1 MEELRE
7 LNNEI
12 GEYLE
17 ESTRKALK
25 VLGYSVFKHRVN
37 QSGIDVLGV
46 ARDNKTFIA
55 IECLNWCH
63 WSYANAERLR
73 SLANNFNKYPNT
85 VKILLTSFDVLTRRQ
100 KKLLRNIGVI
110 NVEIGEQVLASGKIE
125 IVKILNVIYDKISN
139 DAVLSLLP
147 KNSRDEFLTMI
158 LILNGYPELVQKEEE
173 SIEVGANTLQ
183 LIETEEPKPSSLDD
197 SVNSMDNVPRRVIL
211 MVNHEIM
218 ECSHSSVSCQSSF
231 YSWFQEQGLYSI

>member
-46 ARDNKTFIA
+46 SRDNKTFIA

-73 SLANNFNKYPNT
+73 SLVSNFKRYPNA

-125 IVKILNVIYDKISN
+125 IVKILNAIYDKVSN

-173 SIEVGANTLQ
+173 SIEVGADTLHIIQ
-183 LIETEEPKPSSLDD
+183 IEEQNPNSLRESS
-197 SVNSMDNVPRRVIL
+197 NI
-211 MVNHEIM
+211 MVNHEIRPN
-218 ECSHSSVSCQSSF
+218 S
-231 YSWFQEQGLYSI
+231 G